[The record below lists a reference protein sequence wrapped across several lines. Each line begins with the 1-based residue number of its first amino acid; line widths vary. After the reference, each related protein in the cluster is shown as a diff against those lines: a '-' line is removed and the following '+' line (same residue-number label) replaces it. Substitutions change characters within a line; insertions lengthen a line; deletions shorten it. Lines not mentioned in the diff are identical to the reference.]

1 MTPALSLFVLASVFA
16 TPPPFFAPA
25 PSSSAAA
32 PVERANSAKPAAGG
46 IHLKTFCTADCG
58 DLNGSVSCS
67 GSTCSAMDQDVTC
80 PATSTPGYVTCD
92 GVTTYCNVA
101 CCTNGALKTVSTGP
115 ICSCPDGQT
124 SPKDR
129 YQCVSG
135 AWRYQFSFCA
145 GPFCPGP

>member
-32 PVERANSAKPAAGG
+32 PVERANSPKPTAGG
-46 IHLKTFCTADCG
+46 IHLKSTCYADCG

-67 GSTCSAMDQDVTC
+67 GGTCSAVNQDVSC
-80 PATSTPGYVTCD
+80 PSTPGYVICD
-92 GVTTYCNVA
+92 NNPPIYCNVA
-101 CCTNGALKTVSTGP
+101 CCTNGAIKNVSAGS

-129 YQCVSG
+129 YQCVMG